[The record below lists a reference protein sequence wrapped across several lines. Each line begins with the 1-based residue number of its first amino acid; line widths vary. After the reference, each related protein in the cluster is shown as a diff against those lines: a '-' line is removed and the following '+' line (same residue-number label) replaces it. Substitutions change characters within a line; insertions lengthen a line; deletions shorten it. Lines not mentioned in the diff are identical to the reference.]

1 MFNSYAL
8 LLLPILTTNLALY
21 YQPCFYSCVFSLG
34 GLCNALRKVNNFA
47 LGWQPVLGQ
56 FVGGWVQAIPNHIS
70 LWKALCFGGVVTVVS
85 FLAMALSSLCTN
97 WGDHCIC
104 GFTLLWNN
112 FGLTWVQKGE
122 KRGQS
127 WQLAAMLVW
136 ACWAGWTCW
145 IWPFWY
151 LNWFIELSGFLK
163 EFCWILLVFCWFLLG
178 LHFSNFWGYQLK
190 KPCSEETLTVA
201 QWYFPISTINDD
213 KHELFM

>member
-1 MFNSYAL
+1 MDKIPTLEIARSLSQYCSLVIRGFSIFLGLFQVIMANPWNDSQKNNQIVTSTIWLTLIYKDFL
-8 LLLPILTTNLALY
+8 L
-21 YQPCFYSCVFSLG
+21 
-34 GLCNALRKVNNFA
+34 
-47 LGWQPVLGQ
+47 
-56 FVGGWVQAIPNHIS
+56 
-70 LWKALCFGGVVTVVS
+70 
-85 FLAMALSSLCTN
+85 
-97 WGDHCIC
+97 
-104 GFTLLWNN
+104 
-112 FGLTWVQKGE
+112 
-122 KRGQS
+122 
-127 WQLAAMLVW
+127 LVW